1 MNFKINFAYLFL
13 FLSVLFWAGN
23 FIVGKYASYYQIPP
37 WSGNFYRWF
46 FAWLILLPFTF
57 TEIISKKNYILE
69 NYKFYILLGIT
80 SVTIFNSIVYYSL
93 NFTQVIS
100 GVLMIS
106 TIPVMIMFISSILK
120 IERTN
125 IFQILGVICSFI
137 GVILIITKAN
147 FDLLVNLDFNKGDL
161 TMVIAMLSWAT
172 YSALLKKRK
181 HELSQL
187 SLLEVIITFGLI
199 FLIPIYITEYSLG
212 FEITLNKPFIL
223 VLIYVVLFPGLAAF
237 ICWIKGISLIGPNR
251 SGVFLHLMPILSA
264 LMAMIIFKEKFML
277 YHLLGAFFIL
287 SGIILSN
294 RKSTNALS
302 SYFRRLSKYITAV
315 CRFKK
320 TILKV

>member
-1 MNFKINFAYLFL
+1 VNFKINFAYLFL
-13 FLSVLFWAGN
+13 FLAVLFWAGN

-37 WSGNFYRWF
+37 FSLNFYRWF

-57 TEIISKKNYILE
+57 EEIISKKNYILE

-120 IERTN
+120 IEKTN
-125 IFQILGVICSFI
+125 IFQIFGVICSFV
-137 GVILIITKAN
+137 GVMLIITKAN
-147 FDLLVNLDFNKGDL
+147 FELLVNLDFNKGDL
-161 TMVIAMLSWAT
+161 TMVIAMFSWAT

-199 FLIPIYITEYSLG
+199 FLIPIYITEYNLG
-212 FEITLNKPFIL
+212 FKINLNKPFIF
-223 VLIYVVLFPGLAAF
+223 VLIYVVLFPGLASF

-264 LMAMIIFKEKFML
+264 LMAMIIFKEKFTL
-277 YHLLGAFFIL
+277 YHLLGAIFIL
-287 SGIILSN
+287 FGIILSN
-294 RKSTNALS
+294 RKSTNA
-302 SYFRRLSKYITAV
+302 
-315 CRFKK
+315 
-320 TILKV
+320 